1 MKIGVSM
8 WSLHKLYRKGEMDTV
23 GFVKYMGTLGID
35 GVELLEFFWKDKANE
50 IPKVKDALSK
60 YNLEVSAYAV
70 SNNFVKETKEERL
83 EEVEKICIGV
93 DTALQFNSRVVRVFS
108 GDLKPP
114 YTYEQAKEWII
125 EGLKEGAKYAEKNN
139 VVLALENHGLL
150 AGRSEQVK
158 EIIELVGSKYLR
170 STIDIGNFLLVGE
183 RSVDAVRNLVNLVAH
198 VHLKDFK
205 EVPPDYNGEA
215 YKGIGGVRLIGTVAG
230 EGEVNLKEVLEILH
244 SSGYKGYLS
253 LEYEGPEDPKYGVEK
268 SIENT
273 KKILEALR

>member
-8 WSLHKLYRKGEMDTV
+8 WSLYKLYRKGEMDTV
-23 GFVKYMGTLGID
+23 GFIEYAGTLGID
-35 GVELLEFFWKDKANE
+35 GVELLEFFWKDKLNE
-50 IPKVKDALSK
+50 IPMVKDVLSR

-70 SNNFVKETKEERL
+70 SNNFVKETKEERSK
-83 EEVEKICIGV
+83 EVEKIYVGV
-93 DTALQFNSRVVRVFS
+93 DTALQFNSKIVRVFS

-139 VVLALENHGLL
+139 VILALENHGLL

-183 RSVDAVRNLVNLVAH
+183 KSTDAVKNLADLAVH

-205 EVPPDYNGEA
+205 EVPPDYQGEA
-215 YKGIGGVRLIGTVAG
+215 YKGIGGVRFIGTIAG

-244 SSGYKGYLS
+244 NSGYKGYLS
-253 LEYEGPEDPKYGVEK
+253 LEFEGPEDPKYGVEK

-273 KKILEALR
+273 KKILETFK